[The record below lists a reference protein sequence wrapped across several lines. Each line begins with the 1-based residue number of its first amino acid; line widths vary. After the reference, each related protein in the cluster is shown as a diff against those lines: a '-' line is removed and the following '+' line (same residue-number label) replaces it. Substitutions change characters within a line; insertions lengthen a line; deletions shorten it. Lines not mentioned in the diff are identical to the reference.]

1 MAKLC
6 PNCHNTIDDKS
17 VFCDNCGTKLEVT
30 PNTEFQQPT
39 APHFSPPEQQYYQ
52 PAPQY
57 IQAEKPQ
64 PAANK
69 SNGILISL
77 IIGAATLVAAIVII
91 AIVVFP
97 RLNFNG
103 ANNNSDIFSS
113 VIDSGLETSEK
124 ESRYEFDD
132 SANEPSETDATE
144 SEAESFDK
152 PLSSLTQNSEVA
164 SSDSEIQLPYT
175 DMTDK
180 IEASDFVW
188 ISDAM
193 SGSLSGS
200 FLSNEELLGKW
211 KGEFVFDGIWELVYV
226 TINTD
231 GTITVEPYKI
241 NYGDGWESESG
252 EEPYIFN
259 GSFDVNRVYGTGNY
273 GKIDIYQFIESNGAQ
288 YATGKFD
295 VNKGDTAGVYL
306 VRP

>member
-132 SANEPSETDATE
+132 SANEPS
-144 SEAESFDK
+144 
-152 PLSSLTQNSEVA
+152 
-164 SSDSEIQLPYT
+164 
-175 DMTDK
+175 DMARGGRALHVGN
-180 IEASDFVW
+180 I
-188 ISDAM
+188 
-193 SGSLSGS
+193 
-200 FLSNEELLGKW
+200 GKW
-211 KGEFVFDGIWELVYV
+211 NIDGIFDLF
-226 TINTD
+226 
-231 GTITVEPYKI
+231 
-241 NYGDGWESESG
+241 G
-252 EEPYIFN
+252 ERTE
-259 GSFDVNRVYGTGNY
+259 
-273 GKIDIYQFIESNGAQ
+273 A
-288 YATGKFD
+288 
-295 VNKGDTAGVYL
+295 
-306 VRP
+306 RPEDHAD